1 VVVEKVNN
9 RKNKYAVKNVYHKAM
24 RTYTGILFCFFLLCS
39 TRIVAQD
46 TAARWIVIDGDTID
60 NKTLDPVLVSAGM
73 DAEGRKAY
81 QRLKKRVKKVMPY
94 AKMAAF
100 KMRVMED
107 NLTMKKNKKERKRYI
122 KECEESLKQMYMGQL
137 KNLSIDDGKILMKLI
152 HRETGKTTWEIM
164 KNYRGGAEAFFWQA
178 FGTVYGHDMKV
189 EFDPVSDF
197 QIENI
202 IRIEKLE

>member
-1 VVVEKVNN
+1 MFSKYVV
-9 RKNKYAVKNVYHKAM
+9 M
-24 RTYTGILFCFFLLCS
+24 RGMRIYTGFLFLFILMGAN
-39 TRIVAQD
+39 RISAKD
-46 TAARWIVIDGDTID
+46 TAVRWIVIDGDTID

-94 AKMAAF
+94 AKMAAY

-189 EFDPVSDF
+189 EFDPVADF

>member
-1 VVVEKVNN
+1 MQT
-9 RKNKYAVKNVYHKAM
+9 YM
-24 RTYTGILFCFFLLCS
+24 RILFMVFLCGI
-39 TRIVAQD
+39 TRLTAQD

-73 DAEGRKAY
+73 DAEGRIAY
-81 QRLKKRVKKVMPY
+81 QRLKKRIKKVMPY
-94 AKMAAF
+94 AKMAAY

-107 NLTMKKNKKERKRYI
+107 NLTQKKSKRDKKRYI

-137 KNLSIDDGKILMKLI
+137 KNLSIEDGKILMKLI
-152 HRETGKTTWEIM
+152 HRETGKTTWQIM

-189 EFDPVSDF
+189 EFDPVTDF
-197 QIENI
+197 QIDNI
-202 IRIEKLE
+202 IRIENLE

>member
-1 VVVEKVNN
+1 MHQFKKIVFL
-9 RKNKYAVKNVYHKAM
+9 
-24 RTYTGILFCFFLLCS
+24 ILISCLSRLN
-39 TRIVAQD
+39 AQD
-46 TAARWIVIDGDTID
+46 TLGRWIVVDGDTID
-60 NKTLDPVLVSAGM
+60 NKTMDPVLVSAGM
-73 DAEGRKAY
+73 NEEGRKAY

-94 AKMAAF
+94 AKMAAY

-107 NLTMKKNKKERKRYI
+107 NLAQKKNKRERKRYI
-122 KECEESLKQMYMGQL
+122 KECEESLKEMYMNQL
-137 KNLSIDDGKILMKLI
+137 KDLSIDDGKILMKLI

-189 EFDPVSDF
+189 EFDPVTDF
-197 QIENI
+197 RIENI

>member
-1 VVVEKVNN
+1 M
-9 RKNKYAVKNVYHKAM
+9 NK
-24 RTYTGILFCFFLLCS
+24 ILLFCLFWMGFGN
-39 TRIVAQD
+39 IKAQD
-46 TAARWIVIDGDTID
+46 TSARWQVIDGDTI
-60 NKTLDPVLVSAGM
+60 NVAEMDPVMVSAGM

-94 AKMAAF
+94 AKMAAY

-107 NLTMKKNKKERKRYI
+107 NLTLKKSKKERKRYI

-137 KNLSIDDGKILMKLI
+137 KNLSIDDGKILMKMI
-152 HRETGKTTWEIM
+152 HRETGKTTWQIM
-164 KNYRGGAEAFFWQA
+164 KSYRGTTEAIFWQA
-178 FGTVYGHDMKV
+178 FGTVYGHDMKT
-189 EFDPVSDF
+189 EYDPVMDY

>member
-1 VVVEKVNN
+1 MFSKYVV
-9 RKNKYAVKNVYHKAM
+9 M
-24 RTYTGILFCFFLLCS
+24 RGMRIYTGFLFLFILMGAN
-39 TRIVAQD
+39 RISAQD

-94 AKMAAF
+94 AKMAAY

-164 KNYRGGAEAFFWQA
+164 KNYRGSTEAILWQA
-178 FGTVYGHDMKV
+178 FGSVYGHDMKV
-189 EFDPVSDF
+189 EYDPVLDY
-197 QIENI
+197 QIEHI
-202 IRIEKLE
+202 IKILNLE

>member
-1 VVVEKVNN
+1 MQSMQGYIRILVVLFFCAVSQLSAQEKGVN
-9 RKNKYAVKNVYHKAM
+9 
-24 RTYTGILFCFFLLCS
+24 
-39 TRIVAQD
+39 
-46 TAARWIVIDGDTID
+46 WIVIDGDTID

-73 DAEGRKAY
+73 DEQGRKAY
-81 QRLKKRVKKVMPY
+81 QRLKKRVKRVMPY
-94 AKMAAF
+94 AKMAAY

-107 NLTMKKNKKERKRYI
+107 NLTQKKSRKERKRYI
-122 KECEESLKQMYMGQL
+122 RECEESLKQMYMGQL
-137 KNLSIDDGKILMKLI
+137 KDLSIDDGKILMKLI

-178 FGTVYGHDMKV
+178 FGAVYGHDMKI
-189 EFDPVSDF
+189 EFDPVTDF

>member
-1 VVVEKVNN
+1 MK
-9 RKNKYAVKNVYHKAM
+9 KKMKAFL
-24 RTYTGILFCFFLLCS
+24 TVLLLLFFGGVPQLS
-39 TRIVAQD
+39 AQD

-81 QRLKKRVKKVMPY
+81 QRLKKRVKRVMPY
-94 AKMAAF
+94 AKLGAY

-107 NLTMKKNKKERKRYI
+107 NLTQKKSKKEKKRYI
-122 KECEESLKQMYMGQL
+122 KECEESLKQMYMGHF
-137 KNLSIDDGKILMKLI
+137 KNMSIEDGKILMKLI
-152 HRETGKTTWEIM
+152 HRETGKTTWQIM
-164 KNYRGGAEAFFWQA
+164 KNYRGGTEAFFWQA
-178 FGTVYGHDMKV
+178 FGAVYGHDMKV
-189 EFDPVSDF
+189 EFDPVTDF